1 MNKYTLTIF
10 LLVLCSNVHNA
21 QSDDTELYHQVANE
35 FLKSIDKKTYSFYQ
49 FGCCGFYPGEGTNY
63 FLKENSIFNENG
75 NDILKLILQNNY
87 RQKRKNIKINFSKID
102 NENIKPH
109 SKEFFQSL
117 KLLARKA
124 RGEDIGEINTAN
136 EWPELVFSIY
146 LNASKNY
153 ALVHYSIYEK
163 ELPTDYVF
171 DKVYILF
178 ERNKNTWKKIK
189 QYKIDR

>member
-1 MNKYTLTIF
+1 MNKYALTIL

-21 QSDDTELYHQVANE
+21 QSDNTELYHQVANV
-35 FLKSIDKKTYSFYQ
+35 FLKSIDKKTYSFDQ
-49 FGCCGFYPGEGTNY
+49 FGCCGFFPGEGTNY

-75 NDILKLILQNNY
+75 KDILKLILENNY
-87 RQKRKNIKINFSKID
+87 RQKRKNIEINFSKID
-102 NENIKPH
+102 NENIRSH
-109 SKEFFQSL
+109 SKEFFESI

-124 RGEDIGEINTAN
+124 RGEDIREINTIN

-146 LNASKNY
+146 FNDSENY
-153 ALVHYSIYEK
+153 ALVNYSIHEK
-163 ELPTDYVF
+163 QLPTDYVF

-189 QYKIDR
+189 QYIVNH